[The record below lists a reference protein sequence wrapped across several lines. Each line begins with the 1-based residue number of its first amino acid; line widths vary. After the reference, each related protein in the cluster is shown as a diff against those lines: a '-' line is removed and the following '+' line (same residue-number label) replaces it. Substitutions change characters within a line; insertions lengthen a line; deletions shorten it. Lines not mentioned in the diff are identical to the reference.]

1 MHLKSVWPQLSQQLL
16 RGGGVR
22 KAEVS
27 PTDMRPEAPCLMSRL
42 HACTSTLTNNRL
54 SSSVMEVNQTLFWHQ
69 VRNGKD
75 NKESVGLRY
84 VSDKA
89 VIFDPLGC
97 FSFYIL
103 RNSWWLN
110 HKTWFPLLIQAKC
123 GKCANSE
130 SLITWGIQGRLFS
143 TTDSF

>member
-1 MHLKSVWPQLSQQLL
+1 M
-16 RGGGVR
+16 
-22 KAEVS
+22 S

-97 FSFYIL
+97 FSHF
-103 RNSWWLN
+103 
-110 HKTWFPLLIQAKC
+110 TF
-123 GKCANSE
+123 SE
-130 SLITWGIQGRLFS
+130 TVDGSTIRRDFHFLFRQNVESVQIVSL
-143 TTDSF
+143 